1 METLNLRTA
10 YGVYMVSFHFDRPSM
25 QVKITYQMPDG
36 TSQDFGTQV
45 LSHMPPIGEPFSPDH
60 KTYYTTKAYF
70 GPDQN
75 GQYLLVLE
83 GEPLPERA

>member
-1 METLNLRTA
+1 MELLNLRTR
-10 YGVYMVSFHFDRPSM
+10 YGVYPILIHFHGTSM
-25 QVKITYQMPDG
+25 QVRITHQMPDG
-36 TSQDFGTQV
+36 TSQEFGTQL

-60 KTYYTTKAYF
+60 TTYYTTRAYF
-70 GPDQN
+70 GPDDS

>member
-1 METLNLRTA
+1 
-10 YGVYMVSFHFDRPSM
+10 M
-25 QVKITYQMPDG
+25 QVKITHQMPDG
-36 TSQDFGTQV
+36 GSQDFGTQA

-70 GPDQN
+70 GPDDS
-75 GQYLLVLE
+75 GHYLLVLE

>member
-1 METLNLRTA
+1 MELLNLHTRC
-10 YGVYMVSFHFDRPSM
+10 GVYPILIHFDRTSM
-25 QVKITYQMPDG
+25 QVRITHQMPDG
-36 TSQDFGTQV
+36 TSRELGTQS

-60 KTYYTTKAYF
+60 KTYYTTRAYF
-70 GPDQN
+70 GPDDS